1 MNAILSLIL
10 SIVLAFGGAGMPAV
24 PETATTYTL
33 GDIVLTVQDETI
45 ALNPALVLTTAA
57 GAEQLQA
64 QFGIALDEDTLL
76 PVAGELTGDGVK
88 FSLGSGRAYSLSAET
103 LNALTGMSEPHEASM
118 APLQE
123 FGEFAAMIPELYR
136 ESFSNYEANFALS
149 EEMYAH
155 WTELSGA
162 TPESFEV
169 DVDGV
174 SVPVTCVELNLTAQD
189 MLSSLDL
196 LCEKGTPAMKAY
208 LQKMLDLYSMLS
220 GVEASNFS
228 EFFNVVITT
237 ASDEAGTDAA
247 EALEFTI
254 PMELTYGSKDGLY
267 YMEELVDTEID
278 GVSMDVAAVSV
289 YQDGVNEMSMSM
301 TMGDEELTMN
311 MGGTF
316 IYDLAGNIS
325 VNFEIL
331 GSGSEDAPLD
341 LDIFISMNTTVGED
355 GLRTTNSGMDFL
367 VSAEEINTES
377 GYTAASEFNVSFG
390 WNSAERFEEDGSITN
405 DCEFELYV
413 VDGDE
418 VIPVALA
425 FSINRAEAPFADA
438 FEGMEMVELPADP
451 ENEAYQMLSSELFGP
466 LSDLMTL
473 SMEESVA
480 ELIALFEV
488 QSGVLTVTEVAA
500 PADEYA
506 GMDDPAVLDEDYL
519 LDDIYYEEAL
529 DYPEY
534 TFSAYDGGE
543 VDFAA
548 AAEAYGSEL
557 ALPDAPEGYELSWMY
572 ASPEYCSMDFT
583 SDAAYISLSCSP
595 VYDYISHTMVVGE
608 DGSLTALDTPTAQV
622 QLNED
627 GSMLYIDIICNDT
640 IYSLYVDGVPAGD
653 VQAMIAAI
661 MG

>member
-10 SIVLAFGGAGMPAV
+10 SFVLAFGGAGMPAV

-57 GAEQLQA
+57 GSEQVQA
-64 QFGIALDEDTLL
+64 QFGVELGEDTLM
-76 PVAGELTGDGVK
+76 PVAGELTADGVK

-103 LNALTGMSEPHEASM
+103 LNALTGMSEPHESSM

-123 FGEFAAMIPELYR
+123 FGEFAVMIPELYR

-162 TPESFEV
+162 TPETFEI
-169 DVDGV
+169 DVNGV

-196 LCEKGTPAMKAY
+196 LREKGSPVIQAY

-237 ASDEAGTDAA
+237 APDEAGAA
-247 EALEFTI
+247 EALEFAI

-278 GVSMDVAAVSV
+278 GVAMDVAAVSV

-301 TMGDEELTMN
+301 TMGDEKLTMN

-316 IYDLAGNIS
+316 IFDLAGNMS

-377 GYTAASEFNVSFG
+377 GYTAATEVNISFG
-390 WNSAERFEEDGSITN
+390 WNSEERFEEDGSITA
-405 DCEFELYV
+405 DCEFNLYI
-413 VDGDE
+413 VDGEE
-418 VIPVALA
+418 VIPVSLA
-425 FSINRAEAPFADA
+425 FSLNRAEAAFADA
-438 FEGMEMVELPADP
+438 FEGMELVQLPADT
-451 ENEAYQMLSSELFGP
+451 ENEAYQMLGSELIG
-466 LSDLMTL
+466 LAADLMTL

-480 ELIALFEV
+480 ELIALFEA
-488 QSGVLTVTEVAA
+488 QPGVLTVTEVAA

-534 TFSAYDGGE
+534 SFSAYDGGE

-548 AAEAYGSEL
+548 ATEVYGSEL
-557 ALPDAPEGYELSWMY
+557 AFPAAPEGYELSWMY

-627 GSMLYIDIICNDT
+627 GSMLYIDIICNGT
-640 IYSLYVDGVPAGD
+640 IYSLYVDGVPAED